1 MPRFTIVANT
11 QKPVLYLDFQ
21 GETSGQLFDN
31 LLTGNPKSTSVP
43 KLLMASDEFKD
54 RLWGD
59 RGQVPVPI
67 LKISVLHTYS
77 LVLF

>member
-1 MPRFTIVANT
+1 M
-11 QKPVLYLDFQ
+11 DFQ
-21 GETSGQLFDN
+21 RETSGQLFDN

-59 RGQVPVPI
+59 RGQVPVPA
-67 LKISVLHTYS
+67 S
-77 LVLF
+77 LRNKT